1 MRAPGREDPMN
12 NGIDEVALSGHFSI
26 TPRLKAT
33 DGMMLTLYL
42 REAEDQ
48 IDPCPWRVAGC
59 GTEVVPREAVT
70 TNAFIDTWLWI
81 INRWLDARGY
91 ELGGLVRFRGSEAGD
106 EGVITYDARYVLMRL

>member
-1 MRAPGREDPMN
+1 MRAPGREDPMS
-12 NGIDEVALSGHFSI
+12 NGIEEVALSGHFSI

-70 TNAFIDTWLWI
+70 TNAFIDTWL
-81 INRWLDARGY
+81 
-91 ELGGLVRFRGSEAGD
+91 
-106 EGVITYDARYVLMRL
+106 